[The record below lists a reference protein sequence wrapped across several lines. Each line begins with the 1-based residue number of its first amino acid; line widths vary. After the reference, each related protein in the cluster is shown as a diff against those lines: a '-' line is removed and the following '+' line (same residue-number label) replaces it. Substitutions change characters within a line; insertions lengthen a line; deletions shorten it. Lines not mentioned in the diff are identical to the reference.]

1 MKTETIS
8 TATNAPAMPKARKG
22 TPKAAEV
29 KATESKAEAKAEG
42 TVVLSEAMKAAESK
56 VVTLALAVEGGAR
69 AVAVAIAE
77 ANATGIARAYG
88 ISLAAWVTRCL
99 TAADVAKAT
108 VYYLK
113 DIGTATA
120 AIGIE
125 RAERFP
131 MEGLRAIASAA
142 KGDAKAIRDMA
153 DVAQGE
159 DEEAKPT
166 LAACRKAAKG
176 GKADDAET
184 EAVMI
189 DRLYKA
195 AMKLAKDDGTVAA
208 DLLAKAASKA
218 RDIEAKRVKAEAMA
232 ESKAAK
238 GKAKA

>member
-1 MKTETIS
+1 MARIVNIETGS
-8 TATNAPAMPKARKG
+8 AAPAMPKAKKG
-22 TPKAAEV
+22 TAKAAEV

-42 TVVLSEAMKAAESK
+42 TIVLSDAMKAAESK

-88 ISLAAWVTRCL
+88 LSLAAWVTRSL
-99 TAADVAKAT
+99 TAANVAKAT

-113 DIGTATA
+113 DIGTCTA

-142 KGDAKAIRDMA
+142 KGDASKMRDMA
-153 DVAQGE
+153 DEAQGE
-159 DEEAKPT
+159 EEDAPVT
-166 LAACRKAAKG
+166 LQACRKAAKG

-195 AMKLAKDDGTVAA
+195 ALKMAKDDGTVAA

-218 RDIEAKRVKAEAMA
+218 KAMEAKRQEAEAVA
-232 ESKAAK
+232 EAK
-238 GKAKA
+238 GGKA